1 MQPPFALDSNMFGKS
16 FAPFSAEATRGLDTS
31 RLGLLRAQGSGSSMS
46 NTVCR
51 PLSGEQIDHML
62 RPQWRGHLSQAPSNE
77 YLGRL
82 RDVSAQKAFAEEAQR
97 EQERGGF
104 QLLPPCNWRDPLEA
118 SIVRVIR

>member
-1 MQPPFALDSNMFGKS
+1 MQTPFALDSNMFGKS

-51 PLSGEQIDHML
+51 PLSGEQIEHML

-77 YLGRL
+77 YLARL
-82 RDVSAQKAFAEEAQR
+82 REPSLKKLKENRSAEDFS
-97 EQERGGF
+97 F
-104 QLLPPCNWRDPLEA
+104 SLLAIGAIP
-118 SIVRVIR
+118 